1 MHRCP
6 PPVAFVLALAACTAP
21 APSNPGTPPPRF
33 GHVVLVLE
41 ENTNFSK
48 ATGPGAMP
56 YLDSLAGEN
65 GLGTAYYADTH
76 PSIGNYFMLT
86 TGKIITNNDGYS
98 GAVTADNIVRHLVAA
113 GKTWKSYAE
122 DLPSVGY
129 TGDGPGRYARRHN
142 PFAYLSDVIDDSIQR
157 RRLVPFTQFATDL
170 AGDTLP
176 AYAFVVPNLC
186 HDAHDCALDSADT
199 WLRRQ
204 LPALLQSPTF
214 QNDGLLIVT
223 FDEAGNDFAHGGG
236 RILWVAVSARS
247 KRGYHSTA
255 LYQHASTLRLTMEV
269 LGLTAFPGA
278 AATAPAMGEFFN

>member
-1 MHRCP
+1 MTRSSIGP
-6 PPVAFVLALAACTAP
+6 LLLTLAACTAP
-21 APSNPGTPPPRF
+21 APSNPGTPPPPF

-41 ENTNFSK
+41 ENTNYARAVGS
-48 ATGPGAMP
+48 GAMP
-56 YLDSLAGEN
+56 YLDSLAGAN
-65 GLGTAYYADTH
+65 GLATAYYADTH

-86 TGKIITNNDGYS
+86 TGRIITNNDGYS
-98 GAVTADNIVRHLVAA
+98 GTVTADNVVRHLVAA

-122 DLPSVGY
+122 NLPSAGY
-129 TGDGPGRYARRHN
+129 TGDGPSPYARRHN

-157 RRLVPFTQFATDL
+157 KRLVPFTQFATDL

-204 LPALLQSPTF
+204 LPPLLQSPTF
-214 QNDGLLIVT
+214 KQNGLLIIT
-223 FDEAGNDFAHGGG
+223 FDEAGSDAARGGG
-236 RILWVAVSARS
+236 RIAWVAVSARS
-247 KRGYHSTA
+247 KPGYRSTM

-269 LGLTAFPGA
+269 LGLTAFPGT